1 MHCSAWPGDGDIVDI
16 HYPRRREALYHQ
28 AMFPPIPADADARSA
43 RWLWL
48 LPRLALLLFV
58 VSVATQ
64 LWLRERADSEED
76 RATLINDALWLEQN
90 LRFNLRH
97 NEERLAAIGT
107 EQAADARQFEAH
119 ARTLL
124 ANNSGLRQVVWL
136 DAAARPTRALPAS
149 DFKPDV
155 ETASL
160 AHALGRPTYGDHF
173 RDAAGEW
180 RFSVHVPLSRSGQ
193 VVGTVVGI
201 YALDKLLDEGV
212 PWWLAQRNHIGV
224 TDLSGLF
231 LARYSKQ
238 AVPDL
243 KEGHRIE
250 FNPPGHGLGLWLSAI
265 RKPAPL
271 SGKFLSVS
279 LVLLALLVLWSLWA
293 LRRHFLQRLEAEGAL
308 REQHALRQAMEDS
321 LQTGLRAR
329 DLKGMI
335 TYVNPAFCRMVGW
348 SQDEL
353 VGRAP
358 PMPYWIDEEIDST
371 RALNESIL
379 AGEGP
384 KQGFEIRFKRRDGE
398 IFCALVHEAPLV
410 DAGGRQTGWMSS
422 IVDITPQKQADE
434 RERQREERLQASA
447 RLIAMG
453 EMASSL
459 AHELNQPLAAISS
472 YTTGSINLIEAGRT
486 DLPELRGVL
495 AKIREQSQRAGRII
509 HRIYAFVRRAE
520 PKSEPCDIGHIIEEM
535 ADLIEADARRR
546 QVAVRRH
553 LAADLL
559 VIRGDRVLLGQAL
572 LNLMRNGIEAMQGS
586 ARDDRVL
593 AIDARAESGHIH
605 IAIADRGPGIAPE
618 VATQLFEPFYTT
630 KEEGMGMGLNICR
643 SIVEAH
649 QGRLIL
655 EANPG
660 GGSRFT
666 VSLPLEAA

>member
-1 MHCSAWPGDGDIVDI
+1 
-16 HYPRRREALYHQ
+16 
-28 AMFPPIPADADARSA
+28 MFPPLPADADARSA

-48 LPRLALLLFV
+48 LPRLALVLFV
-58 VSVATQ
+58 ASVATQ
-64 LWLRERADSEED
+64 LWLRERADDED
-76 RATLINDALWLEQN
+76 ERATLINDALWLEQN

-97 NEERLAAIGT
+97 NEERLAAIGP
-107 EQAADARQFEAH
+107 EQAADAERFEAH

-124 ANNSGLRQVVWL
+124 ANNSGLRQIVWL
-136 DAAARPTRALPAS
+136 DAAARPLRALPAGG
-149 DFKPDV
+149 FHPD
-155 ETASL
+155 TASASL
-160 AHALGRPTYGDHF
+160 AHALGRPAYGGHF

-180 RFSVHVPLSRSGQ
+180 RFSVLVPLSHSGQ
-193 VVGTVVGI
+193 ALGTVVGV

-212 PWWLAQRNHIGV
+212 PWWLAQRNHIGIA
-224 TDLSGLF
+224 DLSGQF
-231 LARYSKQ
+231 LARFSKQ
-238 AVPDL
+238 ASPDL
-243 KEGHRIE
+243 KTGHRIE
-250 FNPPGHGLGLWLSAI
+250 FNPPGHGLGLWLAPI

-271 SGKFLSVS
+271 SGKLLSVS
-279 LVLLALLVLWSLWA
+279 MVLLALLALWSLWA
-293 LRRHFLQRLEAEGAL
+293 LRRHFLHRLEAEDAL

-329 DLKGMI
+329 DLKGTI

-348 SQDEL
+348 SLEEL

-371 RALNESIL
+371 RALNERIL
-379 AGEGP
+379 AGRGP

-520 PKSEPCDIGHIIEEM
+520 PKSEPCDIGHIVEEM

-546 QVAVRRH
+546 KIVVQRR
-553 LAADLL
+553 LAADLP
-559 VIRGDRVLLGQAL
+559 VIQGDRVLLGQAL
-572 LNLMRNGIEAMQGS
+572 LNLMRNGIEAMQDG
-586 ARDDRVL
+586 ARGE
-593 AIDARAESGHIH
+593 ARLDISS
-605 IAIADRGPGIAPE
+605 R
-618 VATQLFEPFYTT
+618 
-630 KEEGMGMGLNICR
+630 
-643 SIVEAH
+643 
-649 QGRLIL
+649 L
-655 EANPG
+655 EAG
-660 GGSRFT
+660 QIVISIA
-666 VSLPLEAA
+666 SMPLRDRKSTRLNSSH

>member
-1 MHCSAWPGDGDIVDI
+1 
-16 HYPRRREALYHQ
+16 
-28 AMFPPIPADADARSA
+28 MFPPAPADADARSA

-48 LPRLALLLFV
+48 LPRLALVLFIA
-58 VSVATQ
+58 SVATQ
-64 LWLRERADSEED
+64 LWLRERADIDEA
-76 RATLINDALWLEQN
+76 RATLISDALWLEQN

-97 NEERLAAIGT
+97 NEERLAGIGP
-107 EQAADARQFEAH
+107 EQASDTRAFEAH
-119 ARTLL
+119 ARSLL
-124 ANNSGLRQVVWL
+124 GNNTGLIQIVWL
-136 DAAARPTRALPAS
+136 DPALRTVHALPGTSHAANG
-149 DFKPDV
+149 DAV
-155 ETASL
+155 IL
-160 AHALGRPTYGDHF
+160 AHSLGRPIYGNHF
-173 RDAAGEW
+173 RDTAGEW
-180 RFSVHVPLSRSGQ
+180 QFSVHVPLTRDGRS
-193 VVGTVVGI
+193 VGTVVGV
-201 YALDKLLDEGV
+201 YTLAKLLDDGV

-231 LARYSKQ
+231 LARFSKQ
-238 AVPDL
+238 AAPDA
-243 KEGHRIE
+243 KDGHRID
-250 FNPPGHGLGLWLSAI
+250 FNPPGHGLGLWLAPI
-265 RKPAPL
+265 RKPVPL
-271 SGKFLSVS
+271 SGKLLSAS

-293 LRRHFLQRLEAEGAL
+293 LRRHFLHRLEAEQAL
-308 REQHALRQAMEDS
+308 REQHALRKAMEDS

-329 DLKGMI
+329 DLRGVI

-348 SQDEL
+348 SAEEL
-353 VGRAP
+353 VGLAP

-379 AGEGP
+379 AGRGP

-398 IFCALVHEAPLV
+398 VFWALIHEAPLV
-410 DAGGRQTGWMSS
+410 TAGGRQSGWMSS

-434 RERQREERLQASA
+434 RERQQGERLQSTA

-520 PKSEPCDIGHIIEEM
+520 PKSEPCDIEHIVEEM

-546 QVAVRRH
+546 KITVRRE
-553 LAADLL
+553 LAADLP
-559 VIRGDRVLLGQAL
+559 VIRGDHILIGQAL
-572 LNLMRNGIEAMQGS
+572 LNLMRNGIEAM
-586 ARDDRVL
+586 RDSPEGERVL
-593 AIDARAESGHIH
+593 DIAARMEAGQ
-605 IAIADRGPGIAPE
+605 IAIAITDHGPGIAAE
-618 VATQLFEPFYTT
+618 VAAQLFEPFYTT

-649 QGRLIL
+649 QGRLTL

-666 VSLPLEAA
+666 ISLPVATP